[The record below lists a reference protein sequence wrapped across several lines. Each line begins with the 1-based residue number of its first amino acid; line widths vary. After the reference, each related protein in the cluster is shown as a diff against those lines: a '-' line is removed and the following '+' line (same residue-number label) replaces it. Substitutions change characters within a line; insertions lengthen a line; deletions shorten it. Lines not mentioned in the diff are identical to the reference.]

1 MKSVKFL
8 SLIALVL
15 AFAITCQAANIA
27 WVSDGQDRDSDGIA
41 DDNGWVDLLT
51 NAGYNVTRYDMTFQ
65 NGNGGPNAAILNAAD
80 LVIVSRDTNS
90 GQYNNQAWNTDINTG
105 LILMSAYL
113 TRNTRLKWMDTGDV
127 IADAGLPTVD
137 IDGGMFVMKNI
148 PFYIEAGS
156 NNVSL
161 NDGTTGV
168 GNGFLIAVATDSPLT
183 VAGAQGAVVI
193 AEWSAGVEFYDGAGV
208 APAGDRLFFAGGTR
222 ENAEIG
228 PGVYNL
234 NAFGEAIFLNSV
246 ENMIPEP
253 ATMLLLGLGSL
264 ALVRRRR

>member
-1 MKSVKFL
+1 MKSVKVL
-8 SLIALVL
+8 SFMALVF
-15 AFAITCQAANIA
+15 AFAVTCQAATIA

-51 NAGYNVTRYDMTFQ
+51 NAGYSVIRYDQTYR
-65 NGNGGPNAAILNAAD
+65 NSNGGPDAAVLNAAD
-80 LVIVSRDTNS
+80 LVIMSRDTDS

-113 TRNTRLKWMDTGDV
+113 TRNSRLNWMDTGTT
-127 IADAGLPTVD
+127 IGDAGLPTVD

-148 PFYIEAGS
+148 PLYVEAGS
-156 NNVSL
+156 NQVSF
-161 NDGTTGV
+161 NDGATGV
-168 GNGFLIAVATDSPLT
+168 GNGTAIVTVSDTTDVVDT
-183 VAGAQGAVVI
+183 AGAVVI
-193 AEWSAGVEFYDGAGV
+193 AEWSAGVEFYNGAGV

-222 ENAEIG
+222 ENSEIG

-234 NAFGEAIFLNSV
+234 NCFGEAIFLNSV

>member
-1 MKSVKFL
+1 M
-8 SLIALVL
+8 ALVL
-15 AFAITCQAANIA
+15 AFAVTCQAATIA

-51 NAGYNVTRYDMTFQ
+51 NAGYTVTRYDTTFQ
-65 NGNGGPNAAILNAAD
+65 NGNGGPDVALLNAQD
-80 LVIVSRDTNS
+80 LVIISRDTGS
-90 GQYNNQAWNTDINTG
+90 TAYNNQAWNTDINTG

-113 TRNTRLKWMDTGDV
+113 TRNSRLKWMDTGTT
-127 IADAGLPTVD
+127 IGDAGLPTVD

-148 PFYIEAGS
+148 PIYAEAGT
-156 NNVSL
+156 NQVSF
-161 NDGTTGV
+161 NDGAAGV
-168 GNGFLIAVATDSPLT
+168 GNGTLIAMASDTEDT
-183 VAGAQGAVVI
+183 VEGVRGAVVI
-193 AEWSAGVEFYDGAGV
+193 AEWAAGVEFYDGAGV

-222 ENAEIG
+222 ENSEIG

-234 NAFGEAIFLNSV
+234 NPFGEAIFLNSV

>member
-1 MKSVKFL
+1 MKSLKIL
-8 SLIALVL
+8 LLPALVL
-15 AFAITCQAANIA
+15 AFAITCQAATIA

-51 NAGYNVTRYDMTFQ
+51 DAGYSVTRYDETFR
-65 NGNGGPNAAILNAAD
+65 NSNGGPDAAVLNAMD
-80 LVIVSRDTNS
+80 LVIISRDTSS
-90 GQYNNQAWNTDINTG
+90 GEYNNQAWNTDIEPG

-113 TRNTRLKWMDTGDV
+113 TRNSRLKWMDTGDV
-127 IADAGLPTVD
+127 VADAGLPTVD
-137 IDGGMFVMKNI
+137 IDGGMYVMKNI
-148 PFYIEAGS
+148 PIYVEAGS
-156 NNVSL
+156 NNVSF
-161 NDGTTGV
+161 NDGATGV
-168 GNGFLIAVATDSPLT
+168 GNGTLIAT
-183 VAGAQGAVVI
+183 VNNSAAAEAARGAVVI

-222 ENAEIG
+222 ENDDIG

-234 NAFGEAIFLNSV
+234 NCFGEAIFLNAV

-264 ALVRRRR
+264 ALVKRRR